1 MPFQFSNLK
10 PFSFINNYFLK
21 RRILKNGPFSE
32 TKFDFRQ
39 SPPVKFKGVKEGQD
53 EVKLNLPNP
62 NQNPL
67 LSKLRKNQVTNVD
80 GRIGFFFIDLKKRPS
95 ITRM

>member
-1 MPFQFSNLK
+1 MNFKERTIFQKLNSTFFS
-10 PFSFINNYFLK
+10 
-21 RRILKNGPFSE
+21 R
-32 TKFDFRQ
+32 FDFRQ
-39 SPPVKFKGVKEGQD
+39 SPPVNFRGVKVGQD
-53 EVKLNLPNP
+53 EVKLSLPNP
-62 NQNPL
+62 SQNPL